1 MDNLKLGSYA
11 TLPIITKELVAQ
23 CCIQTKRKK
32 KTRST
37 HYRLISNVADVNG
50 FSTEKR
56 RKKRNFLSIAS
67 DKDI

>member
-1 MDNLKLGSYA
+1 MDNLKLSSYV

-23 CCIQTKRKK
+23 FCIQTNRK

-37 HYRLISNVADVNG
+37 HYRLISNEADVNG

-56 RKKRNFLSIAS
+56 RKKYFLSIAS